1 MWRNEIRSFASYVS
15 LTLIMLSCRALADEF
30 TGVEIARRADEAVV
44 LIATGDSSVTEVGQ
58 GSGFFVTPN
67 LIVTNFHVIDNASII
82 AYKRVGQIQVHA
94 IKSVRHVDATYDL
107 AILEVPSTRVSP
119 LYIGDSNLVKKG
131 ETVYVV
137 GSPHGFEGTFS
148 DGTLSAIRRDLAI
161 DLLQISAPISPG
173 SSGGPVLNGKAE
185 VIGVA
190 TSGFVT
196 DHAQNLNFAVPS
208 NYLNGML
215 QALGVRLPPKHD
227 SYTCGKE
234 REREQE
240 GHAPPDIPKSE
251 KPETP
256 PKIAEEEQEDVEAR
270 RTDHERAKTEV
281 ETPAGRKD
289 EVSDPK
295 KAIVNRLQTATVH
308 IFGRDPNGRQGR
320 LGTGFFVRPNQVATD
335 FHVVDGSTLN
345 EVKPVGR
352 HLHSVDESLPALLL
366 KSDKSRKL
374 ALIQVE
380 TAFAPMLPI
389 GNSDT
394 IQQGD
399 QIRIFNNSSVS
410 AGEFTDGTI
419 SRTRFTG
426 GVQYFEIDA
435 LVEPGSAGGP
445 IVNGSGE
452 VVAVTAL
459 KVPELDGSLNFAI
472 PSKYLTQL
480 LEAKGDLDATPS
492 PSPQVTLSPKPD
504 SYADASPYA
513 QWLLGGIERYEHAEF
528 EEAIRLLESA
538 LDGLT
543 HPDNRARA
551 HLYLGCSTW
560 GRGDPQESI
569 IAAFKQ
575 ALSHNPNIELPP
587 HVGQNHPIFSP
598 LLEKIRQQT
607 TGTLTVNA
615 SPPHTQIAILGSRG
629 HIFDEGV
636 GSVNHCRLFKGEYT
650 VTCTVGE
657 VSDLKTVSIV
667 PGVHHLLDREIKET
681 PASTSRELTVE
692 LVRAAKPRQVEVHYE
707 IYGTSGQVLDRG
719 VLQMQPLGT
728 KTDSGAWVY
737 HVKWPPSTPAGELE
751 YRIKVDGEDI
761 LSNPPPGIV
770 ILEPSDDA
778 WVYTNHSIKLK
789 AVVNSDISIDTVFVH
804 YGDGWMELE
813 TTGTPDT
820 YAGTIPRSDVRAAG
834 IFSYFVAA
842 TDTEGNVLRSEVR
855 SVIIRHRKDSP
866 IMGVDTPPE
875 VSDIAPPGSARSGMV
890 SKTEEKMIETKKP
903 TSQKHQG
910 VWAVHSWSNV
920 VDSEGFYSGWERG
933 DVLSLAF
940 LREGKG
946 VHTLGAQV
954 DYTYENPDYIS
965 AIGQWGPSTRETSV
979 AFAFLAGA
987 AGYRSSDPEFSRVRQ
1002 SRQITPLLGGSMR
1015 FFPLD
1020 RVALDLTGTMKLRS
1034 DDSTP
1039 ADREPSFADDF
1050 LHHYEMGIRL
1060 YISPSMNLKAGYGRW
1075 RFGGYDNASV
1085 QVGLGATF

>member
-1 MWRNEIRSFASYVS
+1 
-15 LTLIMLSCRALADEF
+15 MLSCRALADEL
-30 TGVEIARRADEAVV
+30 TGMEIAARADEATV
-44 LIATGDSSVTEVGQ
+44 LIATGDSGLTEFGQ

-67 LIVTNFHVIDNASII
+67 LIVTNFHVIEDASII
-82 AYKRVGQIQVHA
+82 AYKRVGQVQVHA
-94 IKSVRHVDATYDL
+94 IKSVRDVDATYDL
-107 AILEVPSTRVSP
+107 AILEVPSTQVSP
-119 LYIGDSNLVKKG
+119 LYIGDSNSVRKG

-148 DGTLSAIRRDLAI
+148 DGTLSAIRRDFNI
-161 DLLQISAPISPG
+161 DLLQITAPISSG

-190 TSGFVT
+190 TSAFVT
-196 DHAQNLNFAVPS
+196 DDAQNLNFAVPS
-208 NYLNGML
+208 NYLKGML
-215 QALGVRLPPKHD
+215 RTLGVRLPSNPKSD
-227 SYTCGKE
+227 TGSKE
-234 REREQE
+234 REKKQGDHALPESSEAESAHAKATRVDRDTEQ
-240 GHAPPDIPKSE
+240 PNI
-251 KPETP
+251 
-256 PKIAEEEQEDVEAR
+256 EA
-270 RTDHERAKTEV
+270 ERAEDGRAKSEV

-289 EVSDPK
+289 EVSDPQ

-352 HLHSVDESLPALLL
+352 HLHSADESLPALLL
-366 KSDKSRKL
+366 KSDKSRNL

-380 TAFAPMLPI
+380 TAFAPTLPI

-394 IQQGD
+394 IQEGD
-399 QIRIFNNSSVS
+399 QIRVFNNSSVS
-410 AGEFTDGTI
+410 ADEFTDGTI
-419 SRTRFTG
+419 SRTRFMG

-445 IVNGSGE
+445 IVNSSGE

-480 LEAKGDLDATPS
+480 LEAKGDLDATAS
-492 PSPQVTLSPKPD
+492 PSPQVKLSPKPD

-629 HIFDEGV
+629 HIIDEGV

-667 PGVHHLLDREIKET
+667 PGVHHLLDREIAET

-692 LVRAAKPRQVEVHYE
+692 LVRAAKPRRVEVHYE

-728 KTDSGAWVY
+728 KTDLGAWVY

-778 WVYTNHSIKLK
+778 WVYTNHSINLK

-804 YGDGWMELE
+804 YDDDGWMELE
-813 TTGTPDT
+813 TTGTPEI

-842 TDTEGNVLRSEVR
+842 ADTEGNVLRSEVR
-855 SVIIRHRKDSP
+855 SVTIRRRDDSP
-866 IMGVDTPPE
+866 IMGVDSPPE
-875 VSDIAPPGSARSGMV
+875 VSVIAPPGSAGTGMV
-890 SKTEEKMIETKKP
+890 SKTEEKMIETKEP

-933 DVLSLAF
+933 NVMSLA
-940 LREGKG
+940 LLQEGKG
-946 VHTLGAQV
+946 YQTLGARL

-965 AIGQWGPSTRETSV
+965 GTVQWGPSTRENPVS
-979 AFAFLAGA
+979 FAFLAGA
-987 AGYRSSDPEFSRVRQ
+987 AGHRPSDPSFSRVRQ
-1002 SRQITPLLGGSMR
+1002 SRQFTPLLGGSVK
-1015 FFPLD
+1015 FYPLG
-1020 RVALDLTGTMKLRS
+1020 RVAVDATASVKLQSENGDAGR
-1034 DDSTP
+1034 D
-1039 ADREPSFADDF
+1039 ANFIEEY
-1050 LHHYEMGIRL
+1050 LHHYEAGIRL
-1060 YISPSMNLKAGYGRW
+1060 YITPTLNLKAGYGRW
-1075 RFGGYDNASV
+1075 RLGEYDNASV

>member
-1 MWRNEIRSFASYVS
+1 MWRNKRRPFASFVS
-15 LTLIMLSCRALADEF
+15 LALIMLSCRALADEL
-30 TGVEIARRADEAVV
+30 TGMEIAERADKATV
-44 LIATGDSSVTEVGQ
+44 LIATGDSGLTEFGQ

-67 LIVTNFHVIDNASII
+67 LIVTNFHVIEDASII
-82 AYKRVGQIQVHA
+82 AYKRVGQVQVHA
-94 IKSVRHVDATYDL
+94 IKSVRDVDATYDL
-107 AILEVPSTRVSP
+107 AILEVPSTQVSP
-119 LYIGDSNLVKKG
+119 LYIGDSNSVRKG

-148 DGTLSAIRRDLAI
+148 DGTLSAIRRDFNI
-161 DLLQISAPISPG
+161 DLLQITAPISSG

-190 TSGFVT
+190 TSAFVT
-196 DHAQNLNFAVPS
+196 DDAQNLNFAVPS
-208 NYLNGML
+208 NYLKGML
-215 QALGVRLPPKHD
+215 RTLGVRLPSKPESD
-227 SYTCGKE
+227 TGSKE
-234 REREQE
+234 REQ
-240 GHAPPDIPKSE
+240 GQADHAPPDIRKSE
-251 KPETP
+251 KPKTQ
-256 PKIAEEEQEDVEAR
+256 PKIAEAEQEDVEAK
-270 RTDHERAKTEV
+270 RADDDAAKPEV
-281 ETPAGRKD
+281 ETPAGRMD

-295 KAIVNRLQTATVH
+295 KNIVNRLQTATVH
-308 IFGRDPNGRQGR
+308 IFGRDRNGRQGR

-352 HLHSVDESLPALLL
+352 RLHSADESLPAHLL
-366 KSDKSRKL
+366 KSDEARNL
-374 ALIQVE
+374 ALVHVE
-380 TAFAPMLPI
+380 TAIAPTLPI

-394 IQQGD
+394 IQEGD
-399 QIRIFNNSSVS
+399 KIRIFNNLSVS
-410 AGEFTDGTI
+410 AGEFSEGAI
-419 SRTRFTG
+419 SRTRFMG

-435 LVEPGSAGGP
+435 LLEPGSAGGP
-445 IVNGSGE
+445 IVNSSGE

-480 LEAKGDLDATPS
+480 LEAKGDLDATPP
-492 PSPQVTLSPKPD
+492 PSPQVKLSPKPD

-513 QWLLGGIERYEHAEF
+513 QWLLGGIERYEHADF

-587 HVGQNHPIFSP
+587 HVGKNHPIFSP

-629 HIFDEGV
+629 YIIDEGV
-636 GSVNHCRLFKGEYT
+636 GSVNHCRLFEGEYT
-650 VTCTVGE
+650 VTCTVGK

-667 PGVHHLLDREIKET
+667 PGVHHLLDREIAET

-692 LVRAAKPRQVEVHYE
+692 LVRAAKPRRVEVHYE

-719 VLQMQPLGT
+719 VLQMQPLET
-728 KTDSGAWVY
+728 KTDLGAWVY

-751 YRIKVDGEDI
+751 YRIKVDGEDM

-804 YGDGWMELE
+804 YDDGWMELE
-813 TTGTPDT
+813 TTGTPEI

-842 TDTEGNVLRSEVR
+842 ADREGNVLRSEVR
-855 SVIIRHRKDSP
+855 SVTIRRRDGSP
-866 IMGVDTPPE
+866 IMGVDFPPE
-875 VSDIAPPGSARSGMV
+875 DSVIAPPVSAGTGME
-890 SKTEEKMIETKKP
+890 SKTEEKMIETKEP
-903 TSQKHQG
+903 TTQKHQG
-910 VWAVHSWSNV
+910 LRASHSWSNLV
-920 VDSEGFYSGWERG
+920 SDEGFYSGWERG
-933 DVLSLAF
+933 NVMSLAF
-940 LREGKG
+940 LQEGKG
-946 VHTLGAQV
+946 FQTLGAQL

-965 AIGQWGPSTRETSV
+965 AMAQWGPSTRENPVS
-979 AFAFLAGA
+979 FAFLAGA
-987 AGYRSSDPEFSRVRQ
+987 AGHRPSDPSFSRVRQ
-1002 SRQITPLLGGSMR
+1002 SRQFTPLLGGN
-1015 FFPLD
+1015 FKFYPLD
-1020 RVALDLTGTMKLRS
+1020 RVVVDATASVRLQSENASANRD
-1034 DDSTP
+1034 
-1039 ADREPSFADDF
+1039 ANFIEEYF
-1050 LHHYEMGIRL
+1050 HHYEAGIRL
-1060 YISPSMNLKAGYGRW
+1060 YISPTLNLKAGYGRW
-1075 RFGGYDNASV
+1075 RLGEYDNASV